1 MTMSPV
7 RASNAVIE
15 MKQFNPKCCCCGRF
29 IARKEFEEG
38 SADQSYTPDSELT
51 VESIEHYHVRCLPE
65 SSGPYAFSYGYA
77 LAIHGSVM
85 RDLDVVA
92 VPWTEDASEPQ
103 ELVDAFAKAIAFLHV
118 DEKPEVKLH
127 GRMVWTLAFPG
138 TCFVDLSIMPK
149 SEGVNRGQ

>member
-1 MTMSPV
+1 MINNAPLYANLYATM
-7 RASNAVIE
+7 RD
-15 MKQFNPKCCCCGRF
+15 
-29 IARKEFEEG
+29 IAR
-38 SADQSYTPDSELT
+38 T
-51 VESIEHYHVRCLPE
+51 
-65 SSGPYAFSYGYA
+65 YGYA

-92 VPWTEDASEPQ
+92 VPWTEDVSEPQ
-103 ELVDAFAKAIAFLHV
+103 ELVDAFAKAIAFQHV

-149 SEGVNRGQ
+149 SEGVNRGR